1 MTGNKLLLGVILI
14 IMVALSVTTES
25 VMAMIVKL
33 DNRVSP
39 TEYNHSPDPCFEPNR
54 GYICTPIASFEQLSF
69 PQTEVTDDQSESM
82 SSDFEEINNSL
93 W

>member
-1 MTGNKLLLGVILI
+1 MAGNKLFLGVII
-14 IMVALSVTTES
+14 IMVAMRVTTES
-25 VMAMIVKL
+25 VMAMIVKP
-33 DNRVSP
+33 DNRVFP

-69 PQTEVTDDQSESM
+69 PQTEATDDQDESM